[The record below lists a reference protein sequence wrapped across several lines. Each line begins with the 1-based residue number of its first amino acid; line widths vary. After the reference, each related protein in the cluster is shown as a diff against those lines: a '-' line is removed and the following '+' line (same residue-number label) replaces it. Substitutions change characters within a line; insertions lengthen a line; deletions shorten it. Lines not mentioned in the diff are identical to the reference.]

1 MNGVDHV
8 SNSESARPASILDR
22 ISDEA
27 TQLGVALDAWEDFD
41 RIDLHWLAR
50 QPGAAVANSAHV
62 MDMLC
67 AYADR
72 TQRFIL
78 MQVESESYALWG
90 FVALPE
96 MQAEDYF
103 PKWQQTMIRRPMRYG
118 IA

>member
-1 MNGVDHV
+1 MHAVDHV
-8 SNSESARPASILDR
+8 STESARPASILDR

-27 TQLGVALDAWEDFD
+27 TQMGVALDAWEDFD

-50 QPGAAVANSAHV
+50 QPGTSLASSAHV

-67 AYADR
+67 AYADT

-78 MQVESESYALWG
+78 LQAEDEVYAEWG

-103 PKWQQTMIRRPMRYG
+103 PKWRQTLIRRPMRFG
-118 IA
+118 FA